1 MSPRTDLIFWAG
13 RPPKTNVTFEPH
25 EDPEDPVT
33 GEAFLGLFR
42 RELHEL
48 RTAECDAA
56 DIGEDAV
63 GDCKG
68 SYWEEPDDDS
78 LKDVV
83 SRSV

>member
-1 MSPRTDLIFWAG
+1 MTYFFG
-13 RPPKTNVTFEPH
+13 RGDHRKTNVTFESH
-25 EDPEDPVT
+25 EDLEDPVT
-33 GEAFLGLFR
+33 GEAFLGLSR

-68 SYWEEPDDDS
+68 RYWEEPDDA

-83 SRSV
+83 QCEICWLT